1 MFVWS
6 DWIEQI
12 ILGLVI
18 AVAMFLIG
26 FFFDKYIRMPIRRM
40 LNSLR
45 FILPFD
51 SGGEVTICYGLIP
64 PGTTGRNYVA
74 EEGDLAAI
82 YMTYDIFAFLFGRKR
97 IHVQSYIV
105 AKDNLAAYPNLVSIS
120 GPKWNSVTEMLIG
133 ELGSPAFFSK
143 SHGNIVYHTI
153 KNKVKEYQTTRNPP
167 HLAEK
172 CYGLILSG
180 IIERSDGSK
189 QRVLVCAGNTTLS
202 MFGTITYLKN
212 LSNARKFRNPFKKH
226 GISSE
231 KKWGLILEVKNNIPD
246 RDGLV
251 FLPMNP
257 AAIHVRIVDYVS
269 DKEFREP
276 YAYQYEKA

>member
-12 ILGLVI
+12 ILALVI
-18 AVAMFLIG
+18 AVITFVIG
-26 FFFDKYIRMPIRRM
+26 FSFDKYVRMPIRRR

-45 FILPFD
+45 FILPFG
-51 SGGEVTICYGLIP
+51 SGDEVTICYGLIP

-82 YMTYDIFAFLFGRKR
+82 YVTYDIFAFLFNRKGIR
-97 IHVQSYIV
+97 IQSHMV
-105 AKDNLAAYPNLVSIS
+105 TKDNLSTYSNLVSIS
-120 GPKWNSVTEMLIG
+120 GPKWNRVTEMLIG
-133 ELGSPAFFSK
+133 ELGSPVFFSK
-143 SHGNIVYHTI
+143 LQGNIVYHTS
-153 KNKVKEYQTTRNPP
+153 KNKVKEYKTIRNPP
-167 HLAEK
+167 HLAER

-189 QRVLVCAGNTTLS
+189 QRVLICAGNTTLS
-202 MFGTITYLKN
+202 MFGTTTYLKS
-212 LSNARKFRNPFKKH
+212 LSNARKLRNPFRKH
-226 GISSE
+226 GISND
-231 KKWGLILEVKNNIPD
+231 KRWGMILEVENNIPD

-257 AAIHVRIVDYVS
+257 AVIHVRVVDYIS
-269 DKEFREP
+269 EKEFRKP
-276 YAYQYEKA
+276 YAYQFEKA